1 MPPKV
6 FQMKSTK
13 LYDGPKPVCFQM
25 ISLSK
30 KKKKLI
36 LCFIT
41 VKLQQIIC
49 SYH

>member
-1 MPPKV
+1 MWNHWISQRKLTNKFMPPKV

-30 KKKKLI
+30 KKKK
-36 LCFIT
+36 
-41 VKLQQIIC
+41 
-49 SYH
+49 

>member
-1 MPPKV
+1 MPPKI
-6 FQMKSTK
+6 FKMKSTK
-13 LYDGPKPVCFQM
+13 LYDGPKPVF
-25 ISLSK
+25 SNDFTVEK
-30 KKKKLI
+30 FI